1 MKIKLI
7 SALIAGIILA
17 GCGSDSDSDD
27 NIDKD
32 KGKPSVVL
40 AFDGA
45 INGMQAT
52 YSCDNGETGTTAGK
66 TDGYGKVTIYND
78 TFADKPESCSIE
90 LSVPVGEKA
99 IDMSNGKDMSKV
111 AYSIP
116 KGLIK
121 AGQTD
126 IAATPFT
133 TLITKTMQE
142 TGDTDIQTAK
152 DSVFTSLGLDSS
164 LTEEQKEG
172 MLTKPQETLATLD
185 KTIAQDVVAK
195 TVVLSDV
202 LVTQKDDETVTVADI
217 AAVTGTIAK
226 DVIAKNPTYPK
237 ASEGSNDIIV
247 IDVSD
252 ALADKDNFEQAAGGV
267 VPPVIEEE
275 LTDPPVV
282 PEADLPKPEKPP
294 VDPTPPT
301 PPPGTGG
308 GDGSLTD

>member
-17 GCGSDSDSDD
+17 GCGSDSDD

-78 TFADKPESCSIE
+78 TFADKPESCSVE

-301 PPPGTGG
+301 TPPGTGG

>member
-7 SALIAGIILA
+7 STIIAGILVA
-17 GCGSDSDSDD
+17 GCGSDSDD

-45 INGMQAT
+45 INGMVAT

-78 TFADKPESCSIE
+78 TFADKPESCSVV
-90 LSVPVGEKA
+90 LSVPVGGEA
-99 IDMSNGKDMSKV
+99 FDMSNKKDMSKV
-111 AYSIP
+111 VYSIP
-116 KGLIK
+116 KGLIT
-121 AGQTD
+121 AGQKD

-142 TGDTDIQTAK
+142 TGDSDIKTAT

-172 MLTKPQETLATLD
+172 MLTNPQETLEALEKQD
-185 KTIAQDVVAK
+185 PNIAQDIVAK

-202 LVTQKDDETVTVADI
+202 LVSQKDDETVTVADI
-217 AAVTGTIAK
+217 TAVTKTIAE

-252 ALADKDNFEQAAGGV
+252 VLADKDNFEQAAGGT
-267 VPPVIEEE
+267 VPPAVEDE

-282 PEADLPKPEKPP
+282 PEAGLPDPENPP
-294 VDPTPPT
+294 VEQPTPPT
-301 PPPGTGG
+301 PGTGG
-308 GDGSLTD
+308 GDGGITD

>member
-17 GCGSDSDSDD
+17 GCGSDSDD

-78 TFADKPESCSIE
+78 TFADKPESCSVE

-217 AAVTGTIAK
+217 TAVTKTIAK

>member
-17 GCGSDSDSDD
+17 GCGSDSDD
-27 NIDKD
+27 NIDKE
-32 KGKPSVVL
+32 KEKPTIIL

-45 INGMQAT
+45 INGMVAT

-78 TFADKPESCSIE
+78 TFADKPESCSVE

-99 IDMSNGKDMSKV
+99 IDMSNKKNMSNV

-133 TLITKTMQE
+133 TLIAKTMKE
-142 TGDTDIQTAK
+142 TGDTDIKTAK

-172 MLTKPQETLATLD
+172 MLTNPQETLATLD
-185 KTIAQDVVAK
+185 PTIAQDVAAK

-217 AAVTGTIAK
+217 AAVTETIAE

-252 ALADKDNFEQAAGGV
+252 VLADKDNFEQAAGGT
-267 VPPVIEEE
+267 VPPAVEDE

-282 PEADLPKPEKPP
+282 PEADLPKPEEPP

-308 GDGSLTD
+308 GGVAE

>member
-7 SALIAGIILA
+7 STIIAGILVA
-17 GCGSDSDSDD
+17 GCGSDSDD

-45 INGMQAT
+45 INGMVAT

-78 TFADKPESCSIE
+78 TFADKPESCSVV
-90 LSVPVGEKA
+90 LSVPVGGEA
-99 IDMSNGKDMSKV
+99 FDMSNKKDMSKV
-111 AYSIP
+111 VYSIP
-116 KGLIK
+116 KGLIT
-121 AGQTD
+121 AGQKD

-164 LTEEQKEG
+164 LTDEQKEG
-172 MLTKPQETLATLD
+172 MLTTPQETLATLD
-185 KTIAQDVVAK
+185 KTIAQDIVAK

-202 LVTQKDDETVTVADI
+202 LVSQKDDETVTVADI
-217 AAVTGTIAK
+217 AAVTETIAE

-237 ASEGSNDIIV
+237 ASEGSNDTIV